1 MIEGFSKIVERS
13 MSRIDIGHSCSSA
26 LLILG
31 DRLGKVK
38 TISKI
43 LQHLG
48 TQVNPQQPTPST
60 NLLNNQPPNP
70 LNNQPPNP
78 LNDQTTNLLN
88 DQTTNL
94 LNNLPTN
101 LLNDQTT
108 NLLNNLPTNP
118 LNDQT
123 TYPLND
129 QTTNPLNDQTTQLA
143 KDGSQVG
150 NRINNGRKKEEV
162 IIEEYPEIDL
172 VEIVEQMIQKRIL
185 PPRLRTQHCCCIVKA
200 FAQYF
205 NSNVYGKL
213 TLFSRLL
220 KEGLKDAVACGVR
233 ALQKCFSDF
242 GFFGHQKTEVNDCW
256 EKHRQEKYDGMN
268 RLINTIKAFLSENMS
283 FVMP

>member
-13 MSRIDIGHSCSSA
+13 ISRIDIGHLRPSV
-26 LLILG
+26 LLILR
-31 DRLGKVK
+31 DRFGKVK
-38 TISKI
+38 TLSNL
-43 LQHLG
+43 LQHFEI
-48 TQVNPQQPTPST
+48 QVNPLNPQTTNLPISQTTKRPTPQTTNLPNSQTTKQPTPQT
-60 NLLNNQPPNP
+60 TKQP
-70 LNNQPPNP
+70 
-78 LNDQTTNLLN
+78 NDQTTNRPN
-88 DQTTNL
+88 D
-94 LNNLPTN
+94 
-101 LLNDQTT
+101 
-108 NLLNNLPTNP
+108 
-118 LNDQT
+118 
-123 TYPLND
+123 
-129 QTTNPLNDQTTQLA
+129 QLA

-150 NRINNGRKKEEV
+150 NRINNGRKKEE
-162 IIEEYPEIDL
+162 ILIEEYPEINL
-172 VEIVEQMIQKRIL
+172 AEIVEQMIQKRIL

-200 FAQYF
+200 FALYF
-205 NSNVYGKL
+205 NSNVWGKL